1 MQGSGKLEKGGN
13 MLEGH
18 WNDGS
23 LTGTAISIDETGVKQ
38 ELFYR
43 NGRKKKYKT
52 PEYYQPSQDN
62 GYLNMF
68 ITAGAIG
75 CFYESC
81 ISLQREG
88 PE

>member
-23 LTGTAISIDETGVKQ
+23 LTGKAISIDETGVKQ

-43 NGRKKKYKT
+43 NGRKQEYKT
-52 PEYYQPSQDN
+52 ADFYQ
-62 GYLNMF
+62 
-68 ITAGAIG
+68 
-75 CFYESC
+75 
-81 ISLQREG
+81 
-88 PE
+88 